1 MKIIASHKLNEGW
14 PRLKMFY
21 VRNVFFFCETKKIL
35 SRVGREGAETAS
47 WDLAN
52 IQVFHIFTVDIGSP
66 VFSII
71 ILWLQ
76 STGKEKR
83 EEEVGCIMGESK
95 TEKIK
100 I

>member
-1 MKIIASHKLNEGW
+1 LEWKGQKRPDGPWQNL
-14 PRLKMFY
+14 
-21 VRNVFFFCETKKIL
+21 VFSNFI
-35 SRVGREGAETAS
+35 
-47 WDLAN
+47 
-52 IQVFHIFTVDIGSP
+52 VDIGSP